1 VKRKISATDRE
12 MRHLDEK
19 QWFYSKRMLK
29 FGMASWIFGISSFFS
44 AMTLLDLSLVG
55 PTVPMWAPMLIS
67 ALAAPVALTA
77 MLARKFA
84 VRIKQ
89 LKKFRQKLLADYEKA
104 KLANVG
110 EMIVAR

>member
-1 VKRKISATDRE
+1 
-12 MRHLDEK
+12 
-19 QWFYSKRMLK
+19 ML
-29 FGMASWIFGISSFFS
+29 
-44 AMTLLDLSLVG
+44 V
-55 PTVPMWAPMLIS
+55 
-67 ALAAPVALTA
+67 
-77 MLARKFA
+77 RKFA